1 MHVLLI
7 GGTGFI
13 GPWVVRR
20 LVAAGHD
27 VAVYHRG
34 QTAADLPPSARH
46 ILGERAD
53 LPSRRA
59 ELAAFAPD
67 VVLDMRAMTAR
78 DAATIGQA
86 LAGIARRRVV
96 LSSQDVYRAYGRLIG
111 TEPGPPDSL
120 PLTEDGPLRERL
132 YPYRGKDLG
141 HGPGFDDYDKIP
153 VERDALNTPG
163 LPGTVLRLPMVYGPG
178 DTQHRTFEYLRRM
191 DDGRR
196 VIPLESGFAGW
207 CWTSGYVED
216 VAHAIALAVEQ
227 ERAAG
232 RVYNIGEATAPTRAE
247 WVRRIGAAASWE
259 GEVAALDRALLPS
272 ALVPDLD
279 TAQDLVSDSSRIR
292 KELGYRETVP
302 PDEALR
308 RTVAWERAHP
318 PAAFDP
324 AQFDYA
330 AEDAALAAWRRP
342 GI

>member
-1 MHVLLI
+1 MRILVI

-20 LVAAGHD
+20 LVAAVHD

-34 QTAADLPPSARH
+34 QTTAELPPSVRH
-46 ILGERAD
+46 ILGDRAD
-53 LPSRRA
+53 LPARRA
-59 ELAAFAPD
+59 DLAAFAPD
-67 VVLDMRAMTAR
+67 VALDMRALTER
-78 DAATIGQA
+78 DAATVGRA

-111 TEPGPPDSL
+111 TEPGPPDPV
-120 PLTEDGPLRERL
+120 PLAEDAPLRERL

-141 HGPGFDDYDKIP
+141 AGPGFDDYDKIL

-178 DTQHRTFEYLRRM
+178 DEQHRTFEYLRRM

-207 CWTSGYVED
+207 RWTSGYVED
-216 VAHAIALAVEQ
+216 VAHALALAVE
-227 ERAAG
+227 RDAAAG
-232 RVYNIGEATAPTRAE
+232 RVYNVGEEIAPPRAE
-247 WVRRIGAAASWE
+247 WVRRIGGAAGWR
-259 GEVAALDRALLPS
+259 GEVAELGRALLPP

-279 TAQDLVSDSSRIR
+279 TAQDLVSDSTRIR
-292 KELGYRETVP
+292 AELGYRETVP

-318 PAAFDP
+318 PAALDP
-324 AQFDYA
+324 ARFDYA
-330 AEDAALAAWRRP
+330 AEDAALAAHRQP
-342 GI
+342 GV